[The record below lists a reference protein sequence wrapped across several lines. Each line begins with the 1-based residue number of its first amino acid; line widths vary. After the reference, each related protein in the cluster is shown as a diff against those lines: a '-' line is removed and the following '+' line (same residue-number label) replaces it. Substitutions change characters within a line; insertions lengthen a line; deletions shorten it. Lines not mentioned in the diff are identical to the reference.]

1 MVKAGKRRLEA
12 VRGCKRCFGMVR
24 DGKRWLEV
32 VRVVEANSAEA
43 LSKKIKT
50 KYPHFTLG

>member
-1 MVKAGKRRLEA
+1 VVKAGKRRLEA

-50 KYPHFTLG
+50 KYPHFILG